1 MIKAKCNGPAI
12 NQMVIADCY
21 NCIIHKEEK
30 KCRDFFF
37 FCGVEGCCVLSVAS
51 KHYKREEGSRKR
63 CARVAKE
70 KRGCTHH
77 H

>member
-37 FCGVEGCCVLSVAS
+37 FVVLRAAA
-51 KHYKREEGSRKR
+51 YYQ
-63 CARVAKE
+63 
-70 KRGCTHH
+70 
-77 H
+77 